1 MSEKNISFND
11 KKIQKSEFYRN
22 KKVTSIEDID
32 VNKILVSEKEPYG
45 TKNSIKYF
53 IGYNENDVIRP
64 LCVRLPQMTGYARKF
79 DENATMS
86 FRANNKQLSKYY
98 NKIWGKVEKLMRI
111 DFESKPVYGDDDK
124 YIKTKIKIYAGSM
137 ITNFHNK
144 KMPKEKAPCKCLS
157 IIMLDSVIK
166 ANKKYYPQ
174 TLLEECK
181 YVQEKIKIENL
192 IDDDLEK
199 SESDSDSNNE
209 TESDNDNDV
218 YDEQFVE
225 SILIVIKA

>member
-1 MSEKNISFND
+1 MSLRAND
-11 KKIQKSEFYRN
+11 KQLLKNQ
-22 KKVTSIEDID
+22 
-32 VNKILVSEKEPYG
+32 NKIEE
-45 TKNSIKYF
+45 
-53 IGYNENDVIRP
+53 
-64 LCVRLPQMTGYARKF
+64 
-79 DENATMS
+79 
-86 FRANNKQLSKYY
+86 
-98 NKIWGKVEKLMRI
+98 KVEKQMRV

-124 YIKTKIKIYAGSM
+124 YIKTKIKIYADNM

-181 YVQEKIKIENL
+181 YVQEKIKTENH

-199 SESDSDSNNE
+199 TESNSDSNDE
-209 TESDNDNDV
+209 TESDIDNDE
-218 YDEQFVE
+218 YDE
-225 SILIVIKA
+225 